1 MPNIGVDEQSSVPK
15 VTVDSLHATPKLG
28 VDDPHALGLCKI
40 IFSIFLDFT
49 PNLNVKL

>member
-40 IFSIFLDFT
+40 IFSIFLDLT